1 MTPADTLYLISFS
14 ILCCCFCYMK
24 FEPNIIKCL
33 CKSNNNSK
41 KVSPEIC

>member
-1 MTPADTLYLISFS
+1 MTPADTLYLISFC

-24 FEPNIIKCL
+24 FEPYIVRCL
-33 CKSNNNSK
+33 CRSNNNSK